1 MISIIGSGRV
11 GATTAALFMISE
23 VDTRINLIDIVEGLP
38 QGEALDLNHTAAILG
53 KDVKIKGSN
62 NYEDITG
69 SDIVVITAG
78 LPRKPGMTR
87 EELAA
92 KNAEIVSTAAENV
105 KKYAPNAIVILT
117 TNPLDVMVAVLYN
130 KLKFP
135 RNRVIGFSGVLDS
148 RRMAFYASQYLNL
161 SPSAITPLVLGQ
173 HGENM
178 YPVPELSFVYGKSLK
193 SFLTEEQYSKV
204 VKDTINAGADITNL
218 RKFSSNW
225 GPASGLTVMVNAI
238 RNDRK
243 TALEASVLLEGEYGI
258 KGVFAEVPIILGKNG
273 VEKVIEVDLNS
284 EQKEKFAKSIEA
296 IKNNLKQVPESYLK

>member
-1 MISIIGSGRV
+1 MISIIGAGRV
-11 GATTAALFMISE
+11 GSSAAAMMMVYE
-23 VDTRINLIDIVEGLP
+23 VDREITIVDIVEGLP
-38 QGEALDLNHTAAILG
+38 QGEALDLSHAAAILG
-53 KDVKIKGSN
+53 KDVRIKGSN
-62 NYEDITG
+62 NYEDIKG

-92 KNAEIVSTAAENV
+92 KNAEIVSGIADNV
-105 KKYAPNAIVILT
+105 KKYAPDSIVLIT

-130 KLKFP
+130 RLKFP

-148 RRMAFYASQYLNL
+148 RRMAFYASQHIGI

-178 YPVPELSFVYGKSLK
+178 YPVPELSMVYGKTLK
-193 SFLTEEQYSKV
+193 SFLTDEQYAKV
-204 VKDTINAGADITNL
+204 VKDTVEAGAAITNL

-225 GPASGLTVMVNAI
+225 GPGAGLTLMVEAI
-238 RNDRK
+238 RRDRK
-243 TALEASVLLEGEYGI
+243 TAMEASVLLDGEYGI
-258 KGVFAEVPIILGKNG
+258 RGTFAEVPVILGKKG
-273 VEKVIEVDLNS
+273 VEKIIEVDLTP
-284 EQKEKFAKSIEA
+284 EQKEKFMKSIEA

>member
-11 GATTAALFMISE
+11 GATTAALFMVNE
-23 VDTRINLIDIVEGLP
+23 LDNNINLVDIVEGLP

-53 KDVKIKGSN
+53 KDVKVRGSN
-62 NYEDITG
+62 NYEDIKG

-87 EELAA
+87 EELAV
-92 KNAEIVSTAAENV
+92 KNADIVSQTAEKV
-105 KKYAPNAIVILT
+105 KMYAPNAIVIIT
-117 TNPLDVMVAVLYN
+117 TNPLDVMVTVLYN

-148 RRMAFYASQYLNL
+148 RRMAFYASQYIGV

-193 SFLTEEQYSKV
+193 TYLTEDQYTKV
-204 VKDTINAGADITNL
+204 VKDTISAGGDITNL

-225 GPASGLTVMVNAI
+225 GPAGGLSVMVNAI
-238 RNDRK
+238 VNDRR
-243 TALEASVLLEGEYGI
+243 TALEASVLLEGEYGVN
-258 KGVFAEVPIILGKNG
+258 GVFAEVPVILGKNG
-273 VEKVIEVDLNS
+273 VEKVVEVNLTA
-284 EQKEKFAKSIEA
+284 EQKEKFMKSIEA
-296 IKNNLKQVPESYLK
+296 IKNNLKQVPDSYLK

>member
-1 MISIIGSGRV
+1 MISIIGAGRV
-11 GATTAALFMISE
+11 GSSAAAMMMVYE
-23 VDTRINLIDIVEGLP
+23 VDKEMTIVDIVEGLP
-38 QGEALDLNHTAAILG
+38 QGEALDLSHAAAILG

-62 NYEDITG
+62 NYEDIKG

-92 KNAEIVSTAAENV
+92 KNAEIVSGIAENV
-105 KKYAPNAIVILT
+105 KKYAPNSIVLIT

-148 RRMAFYASQYLNL
+148 RRMAFYASQYIGI
-161 SPSAITPLVLGQ
+161 STSAITPLVLGQ

-178 YPVPELSFVYGKSLK
+178 YPVPELSMVYGKSLK

-204 VKDTINAGADITNL
+204 VKDTIEAGAVITNL

-225 GPASGLTVMVNAI
+225 GPGAGLTLMVEAI
-238 RNDRK
+238 KKDRK
-243 TALEASVLLEGEYGI
+243 TAMEASVLLDGEYGI
-258 KGVFAEVPIILGKNG
+258 NGTFAEVPVILGKNG
-273 VEKVIEVDLNS
+273 VEKIIEVDLTE
-284 EQKEKFAKSIEA
+284 EQKEKFKKSIEA

>member
-1 MISIIGSGRV
+1 MISIIGAGRV
-11 GATTAALFMISE
+11 GSSAAAMMMVYE
-23 VDTRINLIDIVEGLP
+23 VDKEITIVDIVEGLP
-38 QGEALDLNHTAAILG
+38 QGEALDISHAAAILG

-62 NYEDITG
+62 NYEDIKG

-92 KNAEIVSTAAENV
+92 KNAEIVSGIAENV
-105 KKYAPNAIVILT
+105 KKYAPNSIVLIT

-148 RRMAFYASQYLNL
+148 RRMAFYASQYIGI
-161 SPSAITPLVLGQ
+161 STSAITPLVLGQ

-178 YPVPELSFVYGKSLK
+178 YPVPELSMVYGKSLK

-204 VKDTINAGADITNL
+204 VKDTIEAGAVITNL

-225 GPASGLTVMVNAI
+225 GPGAGLTLMVEAI
-238 RNDRK
+238 KKDRK
-243 TALEASVLLEGEYGI
+243 TAMEASVLLDGEYGI
-258 KGVFAEVPIILGKNG
+258 KGTFAEVPVILGKNG
-273 VEKVIEVDLNS
+273 VEKIIEVDLTE
-284 EQKEKFAKSIEA
+284 EQKEKFKKSIEA

>member
-1 MISIIGSGRV
+1 MISIIGAGRV
-11 GATTAALFMISE
+11 GSSAAAMMMVYE
-23 VDTRINLIDIVEGLP
+23 VDKEITIVDIVEGLP
-38 QGEALDLNHTAAILG
+38 QGEALDLSHAAAILG

-62 NYEDITG
+62 NYEDIKG

-92 KNAEIVSTAAENV
+92 KNAEIVSGIAENV
-105 KKYAPNAIVILT
+105 KKYAPNSIVLIT

-148 RRMAFYASQYLNL
+148 RRMAFYASQYIGI
-161 SPSAITPLVLGQ
+161 STSAITPLVLGQ

-178 YPVPELSFVYGKSLK
+178 YPVPELSMVYGKSLK

-204 VKDTINAGADITNL
+204 VKDTIEAGAVITNL

-225 GPASGLTVMVNAI
+225 GPGAGLTLMVEAI
-238 RNDRK
+238 KKDRK
-243 TALEASVLLEGEYGI
+243 TAMEASVLLDGEYGI
-258 KGVFAEVPIILGKNG
+258 KGTFAEVPVILGKNG
-273 VEKVIEVDLNS
+273 VEKIIEVDLTE
-284 EQKEKFAKSIEA
+284 EQKEKFKKSIEA

>member
-11 GATTAALFMISE
+11 GSSAAAFMMAYE
-23 VDTRINLIDIVEGLP
+23 VDREITIVDIVEGLP
-38 QGEALDLNHTAAILG
+38 QGEALDLNHAAAILG
-53 KDVKIKGSN
+53 KDVHIKGSN
-62 NYEDITG
+62 NYEDIKG

-92 KNAEIVSTAAENV
+92 KNAEIVSGIAENV
-105 KKYAPNAIVILT
+105 KKYAPNSIVIIT

-148 RRMAFYASQYLNL
+148 RRMAYYASQFIGI

-178 YPVPELSFVYGKSLK
+178 YPVPELSMVYGKSLK
-193 SFLTEEQYSKV
+193 SFLTEEQYAKV
-204 VKDTINAGADITNL
+204 VKDTIEAGAAITNL

-225 GPASGLTVMVNAI
+225 GPGSGLTLMVDAI
-238 RNDRK
+238 KKDRK
-243 TALEASVLLEGEYGI
+243 IALEASVLLDGEYGV
-258 KGVFAEVPIILGKNG
+258 KGYFAEVPVILGKNG
-273 VEKVIEVDLNS
+273 VEKIIEVDLKS
-284 EQKEKFAKSIEA
+284 EQKEKFMKSIEA